1 MSAQGTPQ
9 EIGSISFGLM
19 DPEEYREMSATKVIT
34 ADTYDDDGFP
44 IDMGLMD
51 PRLGVIDPGLEC
63 KTCGKHSGS
72 CNGHFGHIELAAPVI
87 HVGFA
92 KLIRRLLR
100 GTCRECSRL
109 TPVDGRRT
117 ADAEQAAEERKRH
130 YSEQLRRARELGN
143 DPSDVLKSAIRECRK
158 VDYCPY
164 CGAKQFDI
172 KHEKPTT
179 YYEIIEVPHSNLS
192 KRLERAMDPEEGEP
206 VTPDDVADELDDG
219 EFDAGRIREL
229 LSGTYRPDRNDIER
243 LKQLGR
249 ALGRLNDLEA
259 VDEDLSSS
267 AEYLVQEDMDK
278 LMPSDIRDWF
288 EEVPDED
295 IEAIGVN
302 PERSRP
308 EWMVLT
314 VLPVPPVTARPSI
327 TLDNGQ
333 RSEDDLTHKLVD
345 IIRIN
350 QRFMENREAGAPQL
364 IIEDLWELLQY
375 HVTTFMDNEISGTPP
390 ARHRSGRPL
399 KTLSQRLKGKEGRFR
414 GSLSGKRVNFSART
428 VISPDPTLSLNEV
441 GVPERVATEMT
452 QTMNV
457 NERNLEKARRYVANG
472 PGGHPGANYVRRHD
486 GRRLKVTEKNCEE
499 LAQKVEPGWEV
510 SRHLIDGDV
519 VIFNRQPS
527 LHRMSIMAHEV
538 VVMPYKTFRLNTTV
552 CVAGD
557 TTVDCGG
564 YERRI
569 DAVETDWDEEV
580 LTTYDPDDG
589 ETRKTGLQDFW
600 SLQPSDYGATVH
612 RVETGFGEVVA
623 TSDHPLETPEGLV
636 RVDELE
642 PGDRLLRRPIELPEF
657 EPSADEQVAVTT
669 DDVRTVAPPETYVG
683 HAFEDLDDLLP
694 FDVHSREGVVAAR
707 LAGHLFGD
715 GTLELDGQRARL
727 TFRADRDDL
736 DDIRE
741 DLQQLGYD
749 PESPR
754 LKEQEAQIVAADGS
768 TTDVSGSGYAMGL
781 RSKPL
786 ATFFAALGVPV
797 GDKVTSSYGVPDWVR
812 KGPTAVRR
820 AFLSAYFG
828 AELSTPAPRGPKLF
842 KQPAFKLAKTDEALD
857 AGRQFIDEVSSLL
870 EEFGSR
876 VSNVRESAGNQRTDG
891 SVSTTLVAEL
901 DASQEALRD
910 LFGGVG
916 YTYNGEA
923 DAEARLA
930 YAYLAEKIAELE
942 RLAGIATDART
953 ADGEYGGLTE
963 IAENHDED
971 PARVRRWRQRDI
983 EQSRAR
989 DFPDYET
996 WRDEH
1001 VADTDEGLVWD
1012 EITTID
1018 DAGDQRVYDVTT
1030 TDETHRFVTNSF
1042 VGSNCPPYNA
1052 DFDGDEMNMHALQN
1066 EEARAEARVL
1076 MRVQEQ
1082 MLSPKMGE
1090 NIIGAIQDHIS
1101 GTYLL
1106 THTNPQFNETQALD
1120 LLRATRIDELPDPD
1134 GVDEGGQDYWTGRTL
1149 FSELLPD
1156 DLDLEFPAS
1165 AGDTVVIEDGQLA
1178 SGTIDED
1185 AVGAFGGEVVD
1196 TIAKDYSK
1204 TRARIFINEV
1214 AALAMRSIM
1223 HFGFSIG
1230 IDDESIPDQAED
1242 QINEAIDQAYDH
1254 VEELIETY
1262 RAGELESLPG
1272 RTVDETVE
1280 MKIMNTLGKARDT
1293 AGDIAEDHF
1302 GDDNPAV
1309 IMAQSG
1315 ARGSMLNLTQM
1326 AGCVGQQAVRGER
1339 INRGYEDRTLS
1350 HFEADDLSA
1359 EAHGFVEHSY
1369 RSGLTPKEF
1378 FFHAMGGREGL
1389 VDTAV
1394 RTSKSGYLQRR
1405 LINALSEL
1413 ETQYD
1418 GTVRDTTDNIVQFE
1432 FGEDGTSPVD
1442 VSSSE
1447 EGQTVDVEAIADRV
1461 VDAEFEDE
1469 SEKQTFLSGDVEPLN
1484 LSERADDWWMEAAGG
1499 D

>member
-1 MSAQGTPQ
+1 MSSQQTPQ
-9 EIGSISFGLM
+9 EIGQLSFGLM

-109 TPVDGRRT
+109 CLD
-117 ADAEQAAEERKRH
+117 EEEREEFRDR
-130 YSEQLRRARELGN
+130 LTRTRDLGRDLN
-143 DPSDVLKSAIRECRK
+143 DVTKAAIRQARK
-158 VDYCPY
+158 KDRCPF
-164 CGAKQFDI
+164 CGEKQYDI

-179 YYEIIEVPHSNLS
+179 YYEVQQVLS
-192 KRLERAMDPEEGEP
+192 ADYPARIAEAMEE
-206 VTPDDVADELDDG
+206 ADERIAPTDLADETGIDG
-219 EFDAGRIREL
+219 GR
-229 LSGTYRPDRNDIER
+229 
-243 LKQLGR
+243 
-249 ALGRLNDLEA
+249 
-259 VDEDLSSS
+259 
-267 AEYLVQEDMDK
+267 VQEIISGDFRPRQDDRRAIEKALSVDLTEEDMNK

-288 EEVPDED
+288 EDIPDED
-295 IEAIGVN
+295 IEVLGMN
-302 PERSRP
+302 PDRSRP
-308 EWMVLT
+308 EWMILT

-441 GVPERVATEMT
+441 GVPERVAREMT

-457 NERNLEKARRYVANG
+457 NERNLDNARRYVANG
-472 PGGHPGANYVRRHD
+472 PMGHPGANYVRRPD

-499 LAQKVEPGWEV
+499 LAEKVEAGWEV
-510 SRHLIDGDV
+510 SRHLVDGDII
-519 VIFNRQPS
+519 IFNRQPS

-538 VVMPYKTFRLNTTV
+538 VVMPYKTFRLNT
-552 CVAGD
+552 
-557 TTVDCGG
+557 
-564 YERRI
+564 
-569 DAVETDWDEEV
+569 
-580 LTTYDPDDG
+580 
-589 ETRKTGLQDFW
+589 
-600 SLQPSDYGATVH
+600 
-612 RVETGFGEVVA
+612 VV
-623 TSDHPLETPEGLV
+623 
-636 RVDELE
+636 
-642 PGDRLLRRPIELPEF
+642 
-657 EPSADEQVAVTT
+657 
-669 DDVRTVAPPETYVG
+669 
-683 HAFEDLDDLLP
+683 
-694 FDVHSREGVVAAR
+694 
-707 LAGHLFGD
+707 
-715 GTLELDGQRARL
+715 
-727 TFRADRDDL
+727 
-736 DDIRE
+736 
-741 DLQQLGYD
+741 
-749 PESPR
+749 
-754 LKEQEAQIVAADGS
+754 
-768 TTDVSGSGYAMGL
+768 
-781 RSKPL
+781 
-786 ATFFAALGVPV
+786 
-797 GDKVTSSYGVPDWVR
+797 
-812 KGPTAVRR
+812 
-820 AFLSAYFG
+820 
-828 AELSTPAPRGPKLF
+828 
-842 KQPAFKLAKTDEALD
+842 
-857 AGRQFIDEVSSLL
+857 
-870 EEFGSR
+870 
-876 VSNVRESAGNQRTDG
+876 
-891 SVSTTLVAEL
+891 
-901 DASQEALRD
+901 
-910 LFGGVG
+910 
-916 YTYNGEA
+916 
-923 DAEARLA
+923 
-930 YAYLAEKIAELE
+930 
-942 RLAGIATDART
+942 
-953 ADGEYGGLTE
+953 
-963 IAENHDED
+963 
-971 PARVRRWRQRDI
+971 
-983 EQSRAR
+983 
-989 DFPDYET
+989 
-996 WRDEH
+996 
-1001 VADTDEGLVWD
+1001 
-1012 EITTID
+1012 
-1018 DAGDQRVYDVTT
+1018 
-1030 TDETHRFVTNSF
+1030 
-1042 VGSNCPPYNA
+1042 CPPYNA

-1082 MLSPKMGE
+1082 MLSPRFGE

-1120 LLRATRIDELPDPD
+1120 LLRATRIDELPEPD
-1134 GVDEGGQDYWTGRTL
+1134 GEDETGEVYWTGRSL

-1156 DLDLEFPAS
+1156 DLNLDFTSS
-1165 AGDTVVIEDGQLA
+1165 AGDNVVIEDGQMV

-1204 TRARIFINEV
+1204 TRARILVNEIS
-1214 AALAMRSIM
+1214 ALAMRSIM

-1230 IDDESIPDQAED
+1230 IDDESIPREAEE
-1242 QINEAIDQAYDH
+1242 QINDAIDNAYDR

-1262 RAGELESLPG
+1262 DRGDLESLPG
-1272 RTVDETVE
+1272 RTVDETLE
-1280 MKIMNTLGKARDT
+1280 MKIMQTLGKARDS

-1302 GDDNPAV
+1302 DDDNPAV
-1309 IMAQSG
+1309 VMAESG

-1339 INRGYEDRTLS
+1339 INRGYENRTLS
-1350 HFEADDLSA
+1350 HFEEDDLSSD
-1359 EAHGFVEHSY
+1359 AHGFVESSY
-1369 RSGLTPKEF
+1369 RSGLGPKEF

-1418 GTVRDTTDNIVQFE
+1418 GTVRDTSDTIVQFE

-1442 VSSSE
+1442 VSSSQE
-1447 EGQTVDVEAIADRV
+1447 EAAVDVEQIADSV
-1461 VDAEFEDE
+1461 LSEEFE
-1469 SEKQTFLSGDVEPLN
+1469 SEKQKESFLGQKTERTN
-1484 LSERADDWWMEAAGG
+1484 LSEHADDWWMAEG
-1499 D
+1499 DD